1 MFKGCYTAMVTPFDK
16 EGQMDEAKFR
26 ELVDFQIEN
35 GVSGL
40 VPCGCTGEAAT
51 LNHNEQKKLIKIA
64 VEAVNK
70 RVPVLAGTG
79 SNSTQEALEL
89 SKYAEKV
96 GADGALI
103 ITPYYNKPTPKGQI
117 MHYEKIAAA
126 VDIPIVLYNVPSRT
140 GISLLPETIATLN
153 KIDNIVA
160 VKEASG
166 SLEQVS
172 QILSLCDITVLS
184 GDDSLTIPMMAIGA
198 AGVVSVAGN
207 IIPEEISNMVAAF
220 AEGDVSKA
228 GELHHK
234 LYPVFKSMFI
244 ETNPI
249 SVKTAMMF
257 MDMLNGVLRLPL
269 CSMIEA
275 NEGKLK
281 KALIEAGLIGR

>member
-1 MFKGCYTAMVTPFDK
+1 MFKGCYTAIVTPFDK

-26 ELVDFQIEN
+26 ELIDFQIEN
-35 GVSGL
+35 GISGL

-64 VEAVNK
+64 IEAVNK

-79 SNSTQEALEL
+79 SNSTEEALEL
-89 SKYAEKV
+89 SKYAEKA
-96 GADGALI
+96 GADGVLV
-103 ITPYYNKPTPKGQI
+103 ITPYYNKPTPNGQI
-117 MHYEKIAAA
+117 MHYEKIAKA

-153 KIDNIVA
+153 KIDNIMA

-184 GDDSLTIPMMAIGA
+184 GDDALTIPMMSIGA

-220 AEGDVSKA
+220 AEGDISKA
-228 GELHHK
+228 RELHYK
-234 LYPVFKSMFI
+234 LYPIFKSMFI

-269 CSMIEA
+269 CSMTEA

-281 KALIEAGLIGR
+281 EALIEAGLIRR